1 MPQSQSQLSSQSVA
15 SALPRSSDKLRY
27 NELLDAQ
34 GQFRPHWEKVLPYLR
49 AEGFE
54 NLDDI
59 WQQAERMLRDS
70 GVAYHIYNDPQ
81 GTLRPWMLDGVPLCI
96 AAKEWQHIEASL
108 MQRAR
113 LLNALLEDFYGPQKL
128 LEGGWFPPSLVLG
141 HPDYLRPCHGV
152 AVPKKVRL
160 HLYAA
165 DLARSPDGTW
175 WVLWDRT
182 QAPSGTGYALENRI
196 VMSRVLPD
204 AFRDGK
210 IERLASFFRTTQNM
224 LASLAKQTDST
235 PRIVLLTPGP
245 YNETYFEHAY
255 LARYLG
261 YALVEGSDLTV
272 RDQKVYLK
280 TLNGLR
286 QVDVILRRV
295 DDNYCDPLEL
305 RDDSLLGIPGLVEA
319 VRSGQVVVANSL
331 GSSLVQ
337 TPALTGYLP
346 GLCRQV
352 LGEELLMP
360 SVATWWCG
368 EEKALSYVAENLDHL
383 VIRHTFPSAHGLP
396 IFGNTLSPSEKKA
409 LLDQIAADPSN
420 YVAQEQ
426 VRLSEAPT
434 YLGER
439 LESRSIL
446 MRVFVSADEQGGYA
460 VMPGALT
467 RVASS
472 ESSHT
477 VSMQLG
483 GGSKDTWVETETYRE
498 HVSLLPQQ
506 GHVPLR
512 RASYDLPSR
521 VADNLF
527 WLGRYAERSESTAR
541 IYRAII
547 SRLTQE
553 QGRYEMDAILPALQT
568 LALHGQ
574 FNLLPN
580 PDITRETVV
589 NALPTNLFDIKHPG
603 SLRSTVYK
611 LHSIAAIV
619 RDRISTDTWR
629 ILNQLYE
636 DLEFNTGSH
645 NDPQQLADQLLILNN
660 VILSLSAF
668 NGMTNE
674 NMTQSHGWRF
684 LELGRRFERCLYST
698 RLILESL
705 QPSVHARSSRLD
717 LLLEIF
723 DCTITYRQKYFSL
736 QLDAVLDLVLS
747 DQENPRSL
755 ASQIQHIYNSL
766 QELPQQNTK
775 TQDLAEEKL
784 ILRCLSQIQLMDYS
798 GLDAQNNYVE
808 LMRQLNR
815 IALAL
820 AECSSLLALRY
831 FSHLR
836 PSSAGQ
842 GESLQRE
849 EAGV

>member
-1 MPQSQSQLSSQSVA
+1 
-15 SALPRSSDKLRY
+15 
-27 NELLDAQ
+27 
-34 GQFRPHWEKVLPYLR
+34 
-49 AEGFE
+49 
-54 NLDDI
+54 
-59 WQQAERMLRDS
+59 
-70 GVAYHIYNDPQ
+70 
-81 GTLRPWMLDGVPLCI
+81 
-96 AAKEWQHIEASL
+96 
-108 MQRAR
+108 
-113 LLNALLEDFYGPQKL
+113 
-128 LEGGWFPPSLVLG
+128 
-141 HPDYLRPCHGV
+141 
-152 AVPKKVRL
+152 
-160 HLYAA
+160 
-165 DLARSPDGTW
+165 
-175 WVLWDRT
+175 
-182 QAPSGTGYALENRI
+182 
-196 VMSRVLPD
+196 
-204 AFRDGK
+204 
-210 IERLASFFRTTQNM
+210 
-224 LASLAKQTDST
+224 
-235 PRIVLLTPGP
+235 
-245 YNETYFEHAY
+245 
-255 LARYLG
+255 
-261 YALVEGSDLTV
+261 
-272 RDQKVYLK
+272 
-280 TLNGLR
+280 
-286 QVDVILRRV
+286 
-295 DDNYCDPLEL
+295 
-305 RDDSLLGIPGLVEA
+305 
-319 VRSGQVVVANSL
+319 
-331 GSSLVQ
+331 
-337 TPALTGYLP
+337 
-346 GLCRQV
+346 
-352 LGEELLMP
+352 
-360 SVATWWCG
+360 
-368 EEKALSYVAENLDHL
+368 
-383 VIRHTFPSAHGLP
+383 
-396 IFGNTLSPSEKKA
+396 
-409 LLDQIAADPSN
+409 
-420 YVAQEQ
+420 
-426 VRLSEAPT
+426 
-434 YLGER
+434 
-439 LESRSIL
+439 
-446 MRVFVSADEQGGYA
+446 
-460 VMPGALT
+460 
-467 RVASS
+467 
-472 ESSHT
+472 
-477 VSMQLG
+477 
-483 GGSKDTWVETETYRE
+483 
-498 HVSLLPQQ
+498 
-506 GHVPLR
+506 
-512 RASYDLPSR
+512 
-521 VADNLF
+521 
-527 WLGRYAERSESTAR
+527 
-541 IYRAII
+541 
-547 SRLTQE
+547 LTQE